1 MRGLAMLVLCSLACR
16 PSGGATTAPTPE
28 PEAREVPAE
37 ETNTYVSGHAAD
49 GEAPARAEER
59 PDDADEAGPPAV
71 AGLAA
76 KVETI
81 AAARELVTAI
91 AGAASSEHQVSPA
104 LVPTWPAKEP
114 VLVFVVYPLAASKS
128 GINTFKVGAPI
139 EVKVNLIDG
148 TTRQRPL
155 KRGALMQNIKVERDS
170 ATVRQNLES
179 AEQTLIDLLLER
191 RTVERSFVL
200 LDGYR
205 EWFNH
210 HLEMMTDL
218 DKRMPGGVRWL
229 RKPE

>member
-1 MRGLAMLVLCSLACR
+1 MLVLCSFACR
-16 PSGGATTAPTPE
+16 PSGGDTTAPTAAPA
-28 PEAREVPAE
+28 AREVPTEETHTDASTSAE
-37 ETNTYVSGHAAD
+37 EPPAAPRRAD
-49 GEAPARAEER
+49 G
-59 PDDADEAGPPAV
+59 DDGGAAPAV

-76 KVETI
+76 KVDTI
-81 AAARELVTAI
+81 QAARELVA
-91 AGAASSEHQVSPA
+91 AEAASAGGEQLVSPA
-104 LVPTWPAKEP
+104 LVPAWPAKDR
-114 VLVFVVYPLAASKS
+114 VLVFVVYPLTASKS
-128 GINTFKVGAPI
+128 GINAFKVGVPF
-139 EVKVNLIDG
+139 EVKVDLIDG
-148 TTRQRPL
+148 GVRRRPL
-155 KRGALMQNIKVERDS
+155 KRGALMQQITVERDS

-229 RKPE
+229 RKPQ

>member
-1 MRGLAMLVLCSLACR
+1 MRGLALLLLCSLACR
-16 PSGGATTAPTPE
+16 PSGGATTAPTQPA
-28 PEAREVPAE
+28 EARDVPAE
-37 ETNTYVSGHAAD
+37 ETNTYVSDRPAD
-49 GEAPARAEER
+49 GEEPAKAER
-59 PDDADEAGPPAV
+59 LMADDDADPPSV

-76 KVETI
+76 KVDTI
-81 AAARELVTAI
+81 QAARELVLAL
-91 AGAASSEHQVSPA
+91 AGAAGGEHLLSPA
-104 LVPTWPAKEP
+104 LVPTWPAKERA
-114 VLVFVVYPLAASKS
+114 LVFVVYPLTASKT
-128 GINTFKVGAPI
+128 GINAFKVGVPF
-139 EVKVNLIDG
+139 EVKVDLIDG
-148 TTRQRPL
+148 GVRRRPL
-155 KRGALMQNIKVERDS
+155 KRGALMQQITVERDS

-229 RKPE
+229 RKPQ